1 MRERPLKIR
10 TQNFIKTITRARSVL
25 GVVRI
30 RKLFL
35 ATEPTGTIE
44 KGDIRDFDLLS
55 ISHERTQ
62 SQDLHL
68 SLLLLYNVWSY
79 RRLFET
85 SSYLLGHDL
94 SRIARGI
101 IWRGG

>member
-1 MRERPLKIR
+1 MRERPLKISS
-10 TQNFIKTITRARSVL
+10 QNIIKTITRARSAL
-25 GVVRI
+25 GVISI

-35 ATEPTGTIE
+35 ATEPTGTVE
-44 KGDIRDFDLLS
+44 KGGIREFELLS

-62 SQDLHL
+62 SRDSHL
-68 SLLLLYNVWSY
+68 SLLPLYNVWSY

-85 SSYLLGHDL
+85 SYLLGHDS

-101 IWRGG
+101 IWRGV